1 MMISD
6 PYEVLGVSSNDSKEE
21 ITKAY
26 RKLAKKYHPDLNQ
39 GDADATRKMS
49 EINAAYEQI
58 KRGKTTQNSSGG
70 DYSEQSSYGNRN
82 SSYGGEDPFRDFN
95 PFEGFGSFSGGQR
108 QKHEYSEFDSVD
120 SYLNAGYFNEAL
132 NVLEAITT
140 RNAKWYYYS
149 AIVNSGLGNTIT
161 TLNHAKTAVQME
173 PSNLEYQ
180 RLLNQVQ
187 NGGRAYEERSQD
199 FGMPT
204 ISLNRICLGLCFAK
218 LFCGC

>member
-6 PYEVLGVSSNDSKEE
+6 PYEVLGVSSTDSKEE

-58 KRGKTTQNSSGG
+58 KRGKTTQNNSGG
-70 DYSEQSSYGNRN
+70 ASSNQSSYGNGN
-82 SSYGGEDPFRDFN
+82 SSYGGENPFRDFN
-95 PFEGFGSFSGGQR
+95 PFEGFGSFNGGQNQR
-108 QKHEYSEFDSVD
+108 HEYSEFDSVT
-120 SYLNAGYFNEAL
+120 SYLNAGYYNEAL
-132 NVLEAITT
+132 NVLNDITT
-140 RNAKWYYYS
+140 RNANWYYYS
-149 AIVNSGLGNTIT
+149 AIANSGLGNTIT

-173 PSNLEYQ
+173 PNNLEYQ
-180 RLLNQVQ
+180 RLLNQIQ
-187 NGGRAYEERSQD
+187 NGGRAYQQQSQD

-204 ISLNRICLGLCFAK
+204 ISFGKICLAICFAK

>member
-39 GDADATRKMS
+39 GDKDATRKMS

-58 KRGKTTQNSSGG
+58 KRGETTQNNSGG
-70 DYSEQSSYGNRN
+70 ASSDQSSYGNGN
-82 SSYGGEDPFRDFN
+82 NSYGGENPFRDFN
-95 PFEGFGSFSGGQR
+95 PFEGFGSFNGGQNQR
-108 QKHEYSEFDSVD
+108 HEYSEFDSVT
-120 SYLNAGYFNEAL
+120 SYLNAGYYNEAL
-132 NVLEAITT
+132 NVLNDITT
-140 RNAKWYYYS
+140 RNANWYYYS
-149 AIVNSGLGNTIT
+149 AIANSGLGNTIT

-173 PSNLEYQ
+173 PNNLEYQ

-187 NGGRAYEERSQD
+187 NGGRVYQQQSQD

-204 ISLNRICLGLCFAK
+204 ISLSKICLGLCFAK

>member
-6 PYEVLGVSSNDSKEE
+6 PYEVLGVSSTDSKEE

-95 PFEGFGSFSGGQR
+95 PFEGFGSFNGGQNQR
-108 QKHEYSEFDSVD
+108 HEYSEFDSVT
-120 SYLNAGYFNEAL
+120 SYLNAGYYNEAL
-132 NVLEAITT
+132 NVLNDITT
-140 RNAKWYYYS
+140 RNANWYYYS
-149 AIVNSGLGNTIT
+149 AIANSGLGNTIT

-173 PSNLEYQ
+173 PNNLEYQ
-180 RLLNQVQ
+180 RLLNQIQ

-204 ISLNRICLGLCFAK
+204 ISLNRICLGICLAK

>member
-1 MMISD
+1 M
-6 PYEVLGVSSNDSKEE
+6 LGVSSTDSKEE

-95 PFEGFGSFSGGQR
+95 PFEGFGSFNGGQNQR
-108 QKHEYSEFDSVD
+108 HEYSEFDSVT
-120 SYLNAGYFNEAL
+120 SYLNAGYYNEAL
-132 NVLEAITT
+132 NVLNDITT
-140 RNAKWYYYS
+140 RNANWYYYS
-149 AIVNSGLGNTIT
+149 AIANSGLGNTIT

-173 PSNLEYQ
+173 PNNLEYQ
-180 RLLNQVQ
+180 RLLNQIQ

-204 ISLNRICLGLCFAK
+204 ISLNRICLGICLAK

>member
-1 MMISD
+1 MISD
-6 PYEVLGVSSNDSKEE
+6 PYEVLGVSSTDSKEE

-95 PFEGFGSFSGGQR
+95 PFEGFGSFNGGQNQR
-108 QKHEYSEFDSVD
+108 HEYSEFDSVT
-120 SYLNAGYFNEAL
+120 SYLNAGYYNEAL
-132 NVLEAITT
+132 NVLNDITT
-140 RNAKWYYYS
+140 RNANWYYYS
-149 AIVNSGLGNTIT
+149 AIANSGLGNTIT

-173 PSNLEYQ
+173 PNNLEYQ
-180 RLLNQVQ
+180 RLLNQIQ

-204 ISLNRICLGLCFAK
+204 ISLNRICLGICLAK

>member
-1 MMISD
+1 MVSD

-39 GDADATRKMS
+39 GDADASRKMS

-58 KRGKTTQNSSGG
+58 KRGETTQNSNNGG
-70 DYSEQSSYGNRN
+70 YNNQSSYGDRN
-82 SSYGGEDPFRDFN
+82 SSYGGNDPFKDFN
-95 PFEGFGSFSGGQR
+95 PFEGFGSFGGGQNQR
-108 QKHEYSEFDSVD
+108 HEYSEFDSVT

-132 NVLEAITT
+132 NVLADITS

-149 AIVNSGLGNTIT
+149 AIVNSSLGNKIT

-173 PSNLEYQ
+173 PNNLEYQ
-180 RLLNQVQ
+180 RILSQVQ
-187 NGGRAYEERSQD
+187 SGGRLYQQRSQD
-199 FGMPT
+199 FGIPIMG
-204 ISLNRICLGLCFAK
+204 LDKICLGICLAK
-218 LFCGC
+218 FFCGC